1 MRDPLLP
8 PRVSIRLIAGAAAVI
23 AVASGTFFSDPATR
37 TAAQTSAYSAPR
49 FVDGNPN
56 LNGIWQAVGTAH
68 WDLEAHHAQPGPPQ
82 FGALFAMP
90 GGLSYVE
97 GGALPYQPWAAAKKK
112 DNFDERWTIDPEAK
126 CYMPGVPRAT
136 YMPFPFQI
144 VQSTN
149 KIMMVYEF
157 ASAQRIIHMDEV
169 APTYPVDTWMG
180 HSRGRWDGE
189 TLVVDVN
196 SFNDQTWF
204 DRAGNFHSNA
214 LHVVERYTPGSP
226 DRLDYEAT
234 IEDPNV
240 FTRPWTI
247 RQPLYRRQE
256 RHAQLLEF
264 KCIEF
269 SEDLLYG
276 HLRAE
281 PIR

>member
-1 MRDPLLP
+1 MRNPLRGLSNLIVVGTTVLAGTTALLLSEP
-8 PRVSIRLIAGAAAVI
+8 PVG
-23 AVASGTFFSDPATR
+23 
-37 TAAQTSAYSAPR
+37 TAAQTRAYSAPR

-112 DNFDERWTIDPEAK
+112 ENFDERWTSDPETK

-157 ASAQRIIHMDEV
+157 ASAQRTIHMDEV
-169 APTYPVDTWMG
+169 APTYPIDTWMG

-189 TLVVDVN
+189 TLVVEVN

-204 DRAGNFHSNA
+204 DRAGNFHSDA

-226 DRLDYEAT
+226 DLLDYEAT
-234 IEDPNV
+234 IDDPNV
-240 FTRPWTI
+240 FTRPWKI
-247 RQPLYRRQE
+247 SLALYRRQE
-256 RHAQLLEF
+256 EQAQLLEF
-264 KCIEF
+264 RCVEF
-269 SEDLLYG
+269 SEELLYG
-276 HLRAE
+276 HLRAA
-281 PIR
+281 PSR